1 MGSMGTSMFQCDRC
15 AEYFAGDSYR
25 VTSAADGAI
34 VLDMVVCYD
43 CWVEAS
49 QLGLNT
55 EPLEAQR

>member
-1 MGSMGTSMFQCDRC
+1 MFQCDRC
-15 AEYFAGDSYR
+15 AECFAGDSYR